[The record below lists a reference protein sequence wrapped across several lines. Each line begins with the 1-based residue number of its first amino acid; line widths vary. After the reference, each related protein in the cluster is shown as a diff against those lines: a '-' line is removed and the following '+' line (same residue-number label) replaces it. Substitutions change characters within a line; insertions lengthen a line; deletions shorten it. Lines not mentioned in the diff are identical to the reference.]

1 MGLTMKERQA
11 LVRETARRYQLAP
24 KKQKS
29 AILDEFVK
37 MTRYH
42 RVYAGVVLKN
52 HGRRVKGTPF
62 DTSLMGDI
70 RAKPHGKRPKRYD
83 DQVLTAL
90 KSIWEIMDY
99 LCGKRLMPAL
109 AEVIPRLEKFGEIT
123 LDPETRG
130 KLLSISASTIDRL
143 LAPEKKV
150 PGLKGRSFT
159 KPGTLLK
166 HQIPIKTF
174 ADWDQTQ
181 PGFVEIDLVGHEGG
195 NSSGDFLQSL
205 DVTDVCTGWTEVQ
218 AVRNKARVWVF
229 EALCSIRKRMPFPL
243 LGIDSDNG
251 GEFINEHL
259 FQYCVDNELTFTRG
273 RSSRK
278 NDNCYVEQKNY
289 SVVRYAV
296 GYARYDTEEELT
308 VLNQLY
314 QVLRLYANFF
324 QPVMKLREKIRDGAH
339 VIKKYGKAQTP
350 FQRVLDCAYID
361 QRDKEAL
368 RQQYEIL
375 NPAELKRTITALQK
389 QLTCMVREKIEP
401 KFKPRTAP
409 SPKPHQKIFY
419 GRPLR
424 EKAGAGEKQRMLR

>member
-29 AILDEFVK
+29 AILNEFVQV
-37 MTRYH
+37 THYH

-52 HGRRVKGTPF
+52 HGRPVKGVPPGL
-62 DTSLMGDI
+62 DLVGDI
-70 RAKPHGKRPKRYD
+70 RAKPRGKRPRRYD
-83 DQVLTAL
+83 DRVFVAL
-90 KSIWEIMDY
+90 KSVWEIMDY
-99 LCGKRLMPAL
+99 LCGKRLAPAL
-109 AEVIPRLEKFGEIT
+109 AEVIPRLERFGEIA
-123 LDPETRG
+123 LDSETRT
-130 KLLSISASTIDRL
+130 KLLAISASTIDRL
-143 LAPEKKV
+143 LAPERKV

-159 KPGTLLK
+159 KPGSLLK

-174 ADWDQTQ
+174 ADWDQTR

-229 EALCSIRKRMPFPL
+229 EALCSIRKRLPFAL

-259 FQYCVDNELTFTRG
+259 FHYCLDNELTFTRG

-296 GYARYDTEEELT
+296 GYARYDTEEEMAI
-308 VLNQLY
+308 LNELY
-314 QVLRLYANFF
+314 SALRLYTNFF
-324 QPVMKLREKIRDGAH
+324 QPVMKLKEKIRDGAH
-339 VIKKYGKAQTP
+339 VSKKHGKARTP
-350 FQRVLDCAYID
+350 FQRVLDCPFMAEKE
-361 QRDKEAL
+361 KEAL
-368 RQQYEIL
+368 REHYETL
-375 NPAELKRTITALQK
+375 NPAALKRTITALQN
-389 QLTCMVREKIEP
+389 QLLRIVRNKREP
-401 KFKPRTAP
+401 KIKPRTAP
-409 SPKPHQKIFY
+409 SPKPHQKIVY
-419 GRPLR
+419 GRALH
-424 EKAGAGEKQRMLR
+424 EKAGVR